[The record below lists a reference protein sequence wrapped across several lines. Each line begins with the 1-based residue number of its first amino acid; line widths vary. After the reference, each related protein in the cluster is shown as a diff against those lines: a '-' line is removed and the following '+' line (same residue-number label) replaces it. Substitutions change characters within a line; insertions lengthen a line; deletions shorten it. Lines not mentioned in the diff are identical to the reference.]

1 MRPCKNGLK
10 WRRRRASLL
19 YRCGQHGNG
28 CAKSWQQH
36 DRRNHETRRAGALRS
51 SLCTGEN
58 SSVKIIAVRSP
69 FVISADLPGTA
80 QDGETCAAKCVPDS
94 LCAESPLL
102 CPAETDNLSHS
113 ATIGKLQEH
122 ELLER
127 DNLFRSLVE
136 AHGVR
141 LHRFIIK
148 NIGNTTDAEDLAQ
161 QAFMEAVRSY
171 ETFKGQSE
179 LSTWLYGIAMNLVRN
194 HLSRA
199 PHRRYEF
206 SDESELFDLEGDVL
220 SPAQAA
226 EQAQHMRHL
235 ERAMAELP
243 ESMRDIL
250 LMVAVDELSYEDAAA
265 LLTVPVGTVR
275 SRLSRAR
282 SALRAKLAA
291 RGVIFDF

>member
-1 MRPCKNGLK
+1 MR
-10 WRRRRASLL
+10 
-19 YRCGQHGNG
+19 
-28 CAKSWQQH
+28 
-36 DRRNHETRRAGALRS
+36 DLR
-51 SLCTGEN
+51 
-58 SSVKIIAVRSP
+58 
-69 FVISADLPGTA
+69 
-80 QDGETCAAKCVPDS
+80 
-94 LCAESPLL
+94 
-102 CPAETDNLSHS
+102 
-113 ATIGKLQEH
+113 EH
-122 ELLER
+122 EVVER
-127 DNLFRSLVE
+127 DALFRTLVQ

-148 NIGNTTDAEDLAQ
+148 NIGNSTDAEDLAQ

-206 SDESELFDLEGDVL
+206 TDESELSEMASEHLT
-220 SPAQAA
+220 PAQAV
-226 EQAQHMRHL
+226 EQAQHLRFL
-235 ERAMAELP
+235 EEAMAELP

-282 SALRAKLAA
+282 SALRAKLLA
-291 RGVIFDF
+291 RGVEFEF

>member
-1 MRPCKNGLK
+1 ML
-10 WRRRRASLL
+10 RAAEPDDLSHL
-19 YRCGQHGNG
+19 
-28 CAKSWQQH
+28 AKS
-36 DRRNHETRRAGALRS
+36 DG
-51 SLCTGEN
+51 
-58 SSVKIIAVRSP
+58 
-69 FVISADLPGTA
+69 LP
-80 QDGETCAAKCVPDS
+80 
-94 LCAESPLL
+94 
-102 CPAETDNLSHS
+102 
-113 ATIGKLQEH
+113 EH
-122 ELLER
+122 ELLKR
-127 DNLFRSLVE
+127 DTLFRSLVE

-141 LHRFIIK
+141 L
-148 NIGNTTDAEDLAQ
+148 NIGNSTDAEDLAQ
-161 QAFMEAVRSY
+161 QAFLEAVRSY

-194 HLSRA
+194 YLSRA

-206 SDESELFDLEGDVL
+206 TDESELSELEGNVL
-220 SPAQAA
+220 SPAQAV

-235 ERAMAELP
+235 EGAMAELP

-291 RGVIFDF
+291 RGVVFDF

>member
-1 MRPCKNGLK
+1 MVRTC
-10 WRRRRASLL
+10 
-19 YRCGQHGNG
+19 H
-28 CAKSWQQH
+28 
-36 DRRNHETRRAGALRS
+36 
-51 SLCTGEN
+51 CTGGN
-58 SSVKIIAVRSP
+58 SSVKIFGVRSP
-69 FVISADLPGTA
+69 FVT
-80 QDGETCAAKCVPDS
+80 
-94 LCAESPLL
+94 
-102 CPAETDNLSHS
+102 
-113 ATIGKLQEH
+113 TIGHTEASSARDASSASLAEETFSPVSAPGQDQ

-127 DNLFRSLVE
+127 DALFRNLVE
-136 AHGVR
+136 AHGTR

-148 NIGNTTDAEDLAQ
+148 NIGNSTDAEDLAQ
-161 QAFMEAVRSY
+161 QAFLEAVRSY

-206 SDESELFDLEGDVL
+206 TDESELSELEADAL
-220 SPAQAA
+220 TPAQAA

-235 ERAMAELP
+235 EDAMAELP
-243 ESMRDIL
+243 QSMRDIL

-291 RGVIFDF
+291 RGVEFDF

>member
-1 MRPCKNGLK
+1 ML
-10 WRRRRASLL
+10 
-19 YRCGQHGNG
+19 
-28 CAKSWQQH
+28 
-36 DRRNHETRRAGALRS
+36 
-51 SLCTGEN
+51 
-58 SSVKIIAVRSP
+58 
-69 FVISADLPGTA
+69 F
-80 QDGETCAAKCVPDS
+80 
-94 LCAESPLL
+94 AESTLL
-102 CPAETDNLSHS
+102 QIDEAGESQPPAKTS
-113 ATIGKLQEH
+113 GLQGR
-122 ELLER
+122 ELHER
-127 DNLFRSLVE
+127 DALFRSLVE
-136 AHGVR
+136 AHGAR

-148 NIGNTTDAEDLAQ
+148 NIGNSTDAEDLAQ

-206 SDESELFDLEGDVL
+206 TDESELAELEGDTL

-235 ERAMAELP
+235 EGAMAELP
-243 ESMRDIL
+243 ENLRDIL

-291 RGVIFDF
+291 RGVVFDF

>member
-1 MRPCKNGLK
+1 MQAHFVTFITNSGSHPVE
-10 WRRRRASLL
+10 
-19 YRCGQHGNG
+19 
-28 CAKSWQQH
+28 CAPPDFPQ
-36 DRRNHETRRAGALRS
+36 L
-51 SLCTGEN
+51 
-58 SSVKIIAVRSP
+58 AVSE
-69 FVISADLPGTA
+69 PGTEVIEPSA
-80 QDGETCAAKCVPDS
+80 PYGLVNAMEVSQASQAS
-94 LCAESPLL
+94 QAEPVL
-102 CPAETDNLSHS
+102 H
-113 ATIGKLQEH
+113 EH
-122 ELLER
+122 EVVER
-127 DNLFRSLVE
+127 DALFRTLVQ

-148 NIGNTTDAEDLAQ
+148 NIGNSTDAEDLAQ
-161 QAFMEAVRSY
+161 QAFLEAVRSY

-206 SDESELFDLEGDVL
+206 TDESELSEMASDSLT
-220 SPAQAA
+220 PAQAA
-226 EQAQHMRHL
+226 EQAQHMRYL
-235 ERAMAELP
+235 EEAMAELP

-282 SALRAKLAA
+282 SALRAKLFA
-291 RGVIFDF
+291 RGVEFEF

>member
-1 MRPCKNGLK
+1 MSDQDDLEDVSVSSTGAVSQVL
-10 WRRRRASLL
+10 
-19 YRCGQHGNG
+19 Q
-28 CAKSWQQH
+28 
-36 DRRNHETRRAGALRS
+36 DHE
-51 SLCTGEN
+51 
-58 SSVKIIAVRSP
+58 VR
-69 FVISADLPGTA
+69 
-80 QDGETCAAKCVPDS
+80 
-94 LCAESPLL
+94 
-102 CPAETDNLSHS
+102 
-113 ATIGKLQEH
+113 
-122 ELLER
+122 ER
-127 DNLFRSLVE
+127 DTLFRTLVQ

-148 NIGNTTDAEDLAQ
+148 NIGNSTDAEDLAQ
-161 QAFMEAVRSY
+161 QAFLEAVRSY

-206 SDESELFDLEGDVL
+206 TDEAELSELAGEEL

-226 EQAQHMRHL
+226 EVAQHMRYL
-235 ERAMAELP
+235 QDAMAELP

-250 LMVAVDELSYEDAAA
+250 MMVAVDEMSYEEAAA

-282 SALRAKLAA
+282 SALRVRLQA
-291 RGVIFDF
+291 RGVELGF

>member
-1 MRPCKNGLK
+1 MPYAQDVRCVESPML
-10 WRRRRASLL
+10 RAAEPDDLSHL
-19 YRCGQHGNG
+19 
-28 CAKSWQQH
+28 AKS
-36 DRRNHETRRAGALRS
+36 DG
-51 SLCTGEN
+51 
-58 SSVKIIAVRSP
+58 
-69 FVISADLPGTA
+69 LP
-80 QDGETCAAKCVPDS
+80 
-94 LCAESPLL
+94 
-102 CPAETDNLSHS
+102 
-113 ATIGKLQEH
+113 EH
-122 ELLER
+122 ELLKR
-127 DNLFRSLVE
+127 DTLFRSLVE

-148 NIGNTTDAEDLAQ
+148 NIGNSTDAEDLAQ
-161 QAFMEAVRSY
+161 QAFLEAVRSY

-206 SDESELFDLEGDVL
+206 TDESELSELEGNVL
-220 SPAQAA
+220 SPAQAV

-235 ERAMAELP
+235 EGAMAELP

-282 SALRAKLAA
+282 SALRTKLAA
-291 RGVIFDF
+291 RGVAFDF

>member
-1 MRPCKNGLK
+1 M
-10 WRRRRASLL
+10 
-19 YRCGQHGNG
+19 
-28 CAKSWQQH
+28 
-36 DRRNHETRRAGALRS
+36 
-51 SLCTGEN
+51 
-58 SSVKIIAVRSP
+58 RSP
-69 FVISADLPGTA
+69 FVTSTAHPGADQGRASHVAGRTEDVLF
-80 QDGETCAAKCVPDS
+80 
-94 LCAESPLL
+94 AESTLL
-102 CPAETDNLSHS
+102 QIDEAGESQPPAKTP
-113 ATIGKLQEH
+113 GLQGR
-122 ELLER
+122 ELHER
-127 DNLFRSLVE
+127 DALFRSLVE
-136 AHGVR
+136 AHGAR

-148 NIGNTTDAEDLAQ
+148 NIGNSTDAEDLAQ

-206 SDESELFDLEGDVL
+206 TDESELAELEGDTL

-235 ERAMAELP
+235 EGAMAELP

-291 RGVIFDF
+291 RGVVFDF

>member
-1 MRPCKNGLK
+1 MSSE
-10 WRRRRASLL
+10 SLSDQDDL
-19 YRCGQHGNG
+19 EDVSVSSTGAVSQVL
-28 CAKSWQQH
+28 Q
-36 DRRNHETRRAGALRS
+36 DHE
-51 SLCTGEN
+51 
-58 SSVKIIAVRSP
+58 VR
-69 FVISADLPGTA
+69 
-80 QDGETCAAKCVPDS
+80 
-94 LCAESPLL
+94 
-102 CPAETDNLSHS
+102 
-113 ATIGKLQEH
+113 
-122 ELLER
+122 ER
-127 DNLFRSLVE
+127 DTLFRTLVQ

-148 NIGNTTDAEDLAQ
+148 NIGNSTDAEDLAQ
-161 QAFMEAVRSY
+161 QAFLEAVRSY

-206 SDESELFDLEGDVL
+206 TDEAELSELAGEEL

-226 EQAQHMRHL
+226 EVAQHMRYL
-235 ERAMAELP
+235 QDAMAELP

-250 LMVAVDELSYEDAAA
+250 MMVAVDEMSYEEAAA

-282 SALRAKLAA
+282 SALRVRLQA
-291 RGVIFDF
+291 RGVELGF

>member
-1 MRPCKNGLK
+1 MQAHFVTFITN
-10 WRRRRASLL
+10 
-19 YRCGQHGNG
+19 
-28 CAKSWQQH
+28 
-36 DRRNHETRRAGALRS
+36 AGGHP
-51 SLCTGEN
+51 GE
-58 SSVKIIAVRSP
+58 
-69 FVISADLPGTA
+69 
-80 QDGETCAAKCVPDS
+80 CVPPEFPQLAVSGLGTDAMEPVAPHALADPS
-94 LCAESPLL
+94 EAASTPL
-102 CPAETDNLSHS
+102 H
-113 ATIGKLQEH
+113 EH
-122 ELLER
+122 EVVER
-127 DNLFRSLVE
+127 DALFRTLVQ

-148 NIGNTTDAEDLAQ
+148 NIGNSTDAEDLAQ
-161 QAFMEAVRSY
+161 QAFLEAVRSY

-206 SDESELFDLEGDVL
+206 TDESELSEMASDSLT
-220 SPAQAA
+220 PAQAV
-226 EQAQHMRHL
+226 EQAQHMRYL
-235 ERAMAELP
+235 EEAMAELP

-282 SALRAKLAA
+282 SALRAKLFA
-291 RGVIFDF
+291 RGVEFEF